1 MNIIPDY
8 NSPASLSAFLEEKG
22 MAMQKKFG
30 QNFLINQDARKR
42 IAAALGIQKGES
54 VWEVGP
60 GLGAMTKELLD
71 LGAKVTVFEIDR
83 GFAAALQEFYAEEI
97 KAGALEL
104 VQGDV
109 LKTWRPRLEKAGQEA
124 AGVPKYFF
132 GNLPYNIAAALIADT
147 IEAGVRFEKCAFTVQ
162 KEVAQRMAAKES
174 SEDYSSFSVLC
185 QWAYDV
191 KSICDL
197 GRANFWPRP
206 NVESRAVLFS
216 KKADFPA
223 CQDQKLFVKMQRALF
238 ASRRKTVKNNLT
250 KFLSSYNHGGAL
262 DADKVLEKAGID
274 ANARAEALSVSQIL
288 LLSDAINFFIM
299 QSCQ

>member
-1 MNIIPDY
+1 
-8 NSPASLSAFLEEKG
+8 

-109 LKTWRPRLEKAGQEA
+109 LKTWRPRLEKARQDAACQEA

-191 KSICDL
+191 KAICDL

-216 KKADFPA
+216 KKADFPS

-288 LLSDAINFFIM
+288 RLSDAINFFIM
-299 QSCQ
+299 ESCQ